1 MAIKEGDFIRISFTG
16 KFDDEVFDTTD
27 AGVAKEEGTFDPQKD
42 YAPLTIRVGA
52 GHVLEGLDEAL
63 PGMEVGE
70 EGEVE
75 IPPEKGYGP
84 RDESLVRS
92 TNIKNFSEKPQ
103 VGTKIQI
110 EGREGI
116 VTNIVGNRV
125 VLDFNHPLAGRTLYY
140 TFRVEDRVEG
150 TEEQAKALIKLF
162 SGREMDVELDEGT
175 LTINLPPG
183 ISYDRRWQMGRG
195 MAVHQIFEFLDDVE
209 TVVQKEVFRR
219 QKKPG
224 SEAEEEPEPVVEAES
239 EPEEASGE

>member
-27 AGVAKEEGTFDPQKD
+27 AEVAKEEGTFDSQKD

-52 GHVLEGLDEAL
+52 GHVLEGLDDAL
-63 PGMEVGE
+63 SGMEVGE

-92 TNIKNFSEKPQ
+92 TSIKNFSEKPQ
-103 VGTKIQI
+103 VGTRIQV
-110 EGREGI
+110 EGKEGI

-125 VLDFNHPLAGRTLYY
+125 VLDFNHPLAGRTLHY
-140 TFRVEDRVEG
+140 TFRIEDEVEG
-150 TEEQAKALIKLF
+150 TEDQAKALIKLF
-162 SGREMDVELDEGT
+162 SGREMDVEIDDGT

-209 TVVQKEVFRR
+209 TVVQKEIFRR
-219 QKKPG
+219 QKTP
-224 SEAEEEPEPVVEAES
+224 EAEAGEEPEPVVEAES
-239 EPEEASGE
+239 EPEEASEE

>member
-1 MAIKEGDFIRISFTG
+1 MTIKEGDFIRISFTG
-16 KFDDEVFDTTD
+16 KYDDEVFDTTD
-27 AGVAKEEGTFDPQKD
+27 AELAKEEGIFDAQKN

-70 EGEVE
+70 DSEVE
-75 IPPEKGYGP
+75 IPPEKGYGL

-92 TNIKNFSEKPQ
+92 TSIKNFTEKPQ
-103 VGTKIQI
+103 VGTRIQI

-125 VLDFNHPLAGRTLYY
+125 VLDFNHPLAGKTLHY
-140 TFRVEDRVEG
+140 TFRIEDTVEDAA
-150 TEEQAKALIKLF
+150 EQAKALIQLF
-162 SGREMDVELDEGT
+162 SGREMDVEIDDGT

-183 ISYDRRWQMGRG
+183 VSYDRRWQMGRG

-209 TVVQKEVFRR
+209 TVIQKEVFRR
-219 QKKPG
+219 QKRREA
-224 SEAEEEPEPVVEAES
+224 EAEEEPEPVIEAES
-239 EPEEASGE
+239 EPEEASEE